1 MRIKR
6 YDRGHIVELSDG
18 KATYVVLH
26 ANHSG
31 RQHVILSW
39 SYSCIP
45 TARKTQWCFQ
55 PSLELPASCPGGFGG
70 IEAAKSLASIKIAI
84 SGRLR
89 SSRVKFGT
97 GFVVE

>member
-1 MRIKR
+1 MP
-6 YDRGHIVELSDG
+6 DRRAKVVIVG
-18 KATYVVLH
+18 
-26 ANHSG
+26 
-31 RQHVILSW
+31 
-39 SYSCIP
+39 
-45 TARKTQWCFQ
+45 
-55 PSLELPASCPGGFGG
+55 GGFGG

>member
-1 MRIKR
+1 LSIDENAGRILPR
-6 YDRGHIVELSDG
+6 FEPFDWSLYPVRVSVMLWLDNIGRVQRMPDRRAKVVIVG
-18 KATYVVLH
+18 
-26 ANHSG
+26 
-31 RQHVILSW
+31 
-39 SYSCIP
+39 
-45 TARKTQWCFQ
+45 
-55 PSLELPASCPGGFGG
+55 GGFGG